1 MSASPFRVSNHPSSV
16 FVEVLCRV
24 LGRLFRLVSRYFSY
38 PIMLAVPSRSSPHHV
53 LVAYRCTRSLHSTA
67 AAFSSSS
74 DFRSSFSGSGF
85 TGYYEQSDTEG
96 PLRKASNIGAPKI
109 TPRALKKHL
118 DQFVVG
124 QERAKKVLSSTIYN
138 HYQRIQEI
146 DRQHEEAQELLERQA
161 RRSRHPVEG

>member
-1 MSASPFRVSNHPSSV
+1 
-16 FVEVLCRV
+16 
-24 LGRLFRLVSRYFSY
+24 
-38 PIMLAVPSRSSPHHV
+38 MLAVPSRSSPHHV
-53 LVAYRCTRSLHSTA
+53 RVAYRCTRGLHSTA
-67 AAFSSSS
+67 AAFSSTS
-74 DFRSSFSGSGF
+74 DFRSSFSGQGF
-85 TGYYEQSDTEG
+85 TGYYEPGDTEG

-161 RRSRHPVEG
+161 RRSRHPVEGWSCSVHHCHHPLITTNR

>member
-1 MSASPFRVSNHPSSV
+1 
-16 FVEVLCRV
+16 
-24 LGRLFRLVSRYFSY
+24 
-38 PIMLAVPSRSSPHHV
+38 MLAIPSWSSPHHAR
-53 LVAYRCTRSLHSTA
+53 VAYRCTRSLHSTTA
-67 AAFSSSS
+67 LFSSSS
-74 DFRSSFSGSGF
+74 DFRSSFSGQGF
-85 TGYYEQSDTEG
+85 TGYYEPGDTEG

-146 DRQHEEAQELLERQA
+146 QRQHEEAQEMLERQA
-161 RRSRHPVEG
+161 RRSRHPVEGRKIRCNTTIFC